1 MDTVKQIA
9 KFVRWRDWG
18 PGKITLFWGLSLY
31 IGVVY
36 EFPFDG
42 FLMTFVAFLIFAA
55 TQSTLGYVL
64 NDWSDRELDRRQF
77 KHNSFNGKSQL
88 ESILALT
95 LVLVTAFIAGLP
107 LALRPGFGLL
117 WFAWAATAA
126 SYSIEPLRLK
136 TRGLVGLLVS
146 VVAQWFLPV
155 LMTFAAF
162 QVAGGIDMWLLAGA
176 LTINGAAQELA
187 RQRAE
192 RARTLHTRTGTFAA
206 SLPAEKVNLIF
217 AVALLFDK
225 MAIGTV
231 IAVVVANLIPISQS
245 WSLHLAVLVA
255 VIYAVLFMAI
265 LGRTFNHLRG
275 AELKDPYRHNPSAGW
290 SVDQI
295 LHGQVYTFV
304 LPVVLAITATMRS
317 PIYGVML
324 GLFFAWMAMCSSGN
338 LRMTLKAVRIRSGK
352 WPHE

>member
-9 KFVRWRDWG
+9 QFVRWRDWG
-18 PGKITLFWGLSLY
+18 PGKLTLFWGLSLY

-77 KHNSFNGKSQL
+77 KRNSFNGKSQL

-95 LVLVTAFIAGLP
+95 LVMVTAFIAGLP

-126 SYSIEPLRLK
+126 SYSLEPLRLK

-146 VVAQWFLPV
+146 VVAQWFLPA

-162 QVAGGIDMWLLAGA
+162 QVVGGLDMWLLVAA
-176 LTINGAAQELA
+176 FTINGTTQEVA

-206 SLPAEKVNLIF
+206 SLSAEKVNLIY

-231 IAVVVANLIPISQS
+231 IAVVVANLSSLGPS

-255 VIYAVLFMAI
+255 GIYTALFLAT
-265 LGRTFNHLRG
+265 LGRTFNNLRG
-275 AELKDPYRHNPSAGW
+275 AELEDPYYQHPAARW
-290 SVDQI
+290 SVAQL
-295 LHGQVYTFV
+295 LHGQVHTFV
-304 LPVVLAITATMRS
+304 LPILLAITATTRT

-324 GLFFAWMAMCSSGN
+324 GLFFGWMVMCSSGSW
-338 LRMTLKAVRIRSGK
+338 RMTLKAVRIRSGK
-352 WPHE
+352 